1 MKTKLKKGIAIGLSL
16 ALTAGFVPQINTVTA
31 YAAEEEDPQE
41 TVRCVNVGTEVLE
54 SVPEAVLKDTVKEF
68 YDGKTTTTV
77 AYTETVGGWISKY
90 GKKVWFGQYDGTD
103 TAYRVLKNDGT
114 RILLDCDTV
123 LYKMAWATDGQVNET
138 QQSGDIWEWMGS
150 DVQLDLSAKYESGKL
165 CTDKEKKAVLY
176 STLPQNNQYS
186 MEPGGTRWLHRD
198 YAVNDY
204 MFLLSVSE
212 WDSFYPKIASHTT
225 VELRHKAI
233 GKVES
238 NYLLRS
244 AKLKK
249 DSTAEELAMYASLT
263 ARVRRFTDLT
273 IERGVSPAFYL
284 DSSKVLLTTSA
295 AYSKADTL
303 SAVLTAKAPAAVPTI
318 DYDYCGSINF
328 VANENLNWK
337 LTLKDSTQSI
347 QAGTPARLGN
357 TITLPYIYSG
367 DCANRVSV
375 MITDKAYT
383 DAGAQVLYYGKV
395 SEGSGVAASGTVTF
409 DVPWTLPEGCH
420 AYLFAEQVNGPTAT
434 DYATEPVEFLIPE
447 GGIISNVVIT
457 GLDAPKG
464 GDALDTE
471 AVCTT
476 AGLTPENPAI
486 TWTPSGRYADFNTEY
501 KASVTLAVKQGWLL
515 QSGAYVVINNWV
527 GELVQNQD
535 GTITVSITY
544 DKTGNVSKNKQIVDE
559 KSRSFYQVTKT
570 GTDSTVQYVKPEDS
584 VSGEVTIPAKITV
597 GGKSYKVTA
606 IMANAFKNNKKI
618 TGVTMGSNIKTIG
631 NSAFYGC
638 KKLKNVKIGS
648 AVTTIG
654 EKAFYACSALKTVT
668 MGKKVTTIKTKA
680 FYKCTA
686 LAKITLPS
694 KVKKIGK
701 QAFYGCKK
709 LKTITVK
716 TTKLTTKNVGSQ
728 AFKGIHAKP
737 TVKVPKK
744 KYAAYKKL
752 LKAKGVG
759 KRAVYKKQ

>member
-16 ALTAGFVPQINTVTA
+16 ALAAGFVPQIKDTSVF
-31 YAAEEEDPQE
+31 AAEEAEPTE
-41 TVRCVNVGTEVLE
+41 TVRCVNVGTEVLT
-54 SVPEAVLKDTVKEF
+54 SVPEVVHQDTDTYV
-68 YDGKTTTTV
+68 DS
-77 AYTETVGGWISKY
+77 VGGWVSRY
-90 GKKVWFGQYDGTD
+90 GKKVWFGQYDGSA
-103 TAYRVLKNDGT
+103 TAYRVLKNDGS

-123 LYKMAWATDGQVNET
+123 LYQMAWAADGQVNET
-138 QQSGDIWEWMGS
+138 QQSGDILEWMGS
-150 DVQLDLSAKYESGKL
+150 DIQLDLSAKYRNGSL
-165 CTDKEKKAVLY
+165 CTDKEKTAVLHSRLPLSEQSHY
-176 STLPQNNQYS
+176 KYKSTIYRN
-186 MEPGGTRWLHRD
+186 
-198 YAVNDY
+198 YAVDDE
-204 MFLLSVSE
+204 MFLLSVSD
-212 WDSFYPKIASHTT
+212 WDAFYPLIGPYTGITEKH
-225 VELRHKAI
+225 RAI
-233 GKVES
+233 GKGTPT
-238 NYLLRS
+238 YLLRS
-244 AKLKK
+244 AVLE
-249 DSTAEELAMYASLT
+249 DDGTAEYLMLYKSLNAGT
-263 ARVRRFTDLT
+263 GWLT
-273 IERGVSPAFYL
+273 TMTGERGVSPAFYL

-295 AYSKADTL
+295 TCGKADTL
-303 SAVLTAKAPAAVPTI
+303 SAVPTAVVPAAVTTH
-318 DYDYCGSINF
+318 NF
-328 VANENLNWK
+328 SYVRNENLDWK

-347 QAGTPARLGN
+347 QAGTPARIGN
-357 TITLPYIYSG
+357 TITIPYTYNG
-367 DCANRVSV
+367 NCADRVSV

-434 DYATEPVEFLIPE
+434 DYATEPVEFQIPE
-447 GGIISNVVIT
+447 GGIISNVTISGVDT
-457 GLDAPKG
+457 PKG

-471 AVCTT
+471 AVCAT
-476 AGLTPENPAI
+476 AGLMPGNPAI

-501 KASVTLAVKQGWLL
+501 KASVTLSIKPGYLL
-515 QSGAYVVINNWV
+515 QSGAYAVINGWV

-535 GTITVSITY
+535 GTITVSLTY
-544 DKTGNVSKNKQIVDE
+544 DKTGTVPKNKQIADE

-570 GTDSTVQYVKPEDS
+570 GTDGTVQYLKPEDS
-584 VSGEVTIPAKITV
+584 VNGDITIPAKITI

-606 IMANAFKNNKKI
+606 IAANAFKNNRKI
-618 TGVTMGSNIKTIG
+618 TGVTIGGNIKTIG

-638 KKLKNVKIGS
+638 KKLKSVKIGS

-668 MGKKVTTIKTKA
+668 MGKNVTTIKAKA

-686 LAKITLPS
+686 LTKITLPL

-716 TTKLTTKNVGSQ
+716 TTKLTKKNMGSQ

-737 TVKVPKK
+737 TFKVPKK

-752 LKAKGVG
+752 LKEKGAG
-759 KRAVYKKQ
+759 KKAVYKKQ

>member
-16 ALTAGFVPQINTVTA
+16 ALTAGFAPQINTVTD
-31 YAAEEEDPQE
+31 YAAAEADAQE
-41 TVRCVNVGTEVLE
+41 TVSCVNVGTEGLK
-54 SVPEAVLKDTVKEF
+54 SVPQTVLHPEDDASTGGWYLTYSQKLYF
-68 YDGKTTTTV
+68 GHYDGV
-77 AYTETVGGWISKY
+77 
-90 GKKVWFGQYDGTD
+90 D
-103 TAYRVLKNDGT
+103 TAYRVLKNDGS
-114 RILLDCDTV
+114 RILLDCDNI
-123 LYKMAWATDGQVNET
+123 LYMMTWSEDGLANPE
-138 QQSGDIWEWMGS
+138 QQSGDVLEWMGS
-150 DVQLDLSAKYESGKL
+150 DIQKDLSAKYRNGVFCDE
-165 CTDKEKKAVLY
+165 KEKTAVLY
-176 STLPQNNQYS
+176 SSIPQREEYQLDSLPRNASARQKYF
-186 MEPGGTRWLHRD
+186 D

-204 MFLLSVSE
+204 YFVLSASE
-212 WDSFYPKIASHTT
+212 WAAYYGQIQAYCNRYDMGTIKRPVDNTLTFA
-225 VELRHKAI
+225 
-233 GKVES
+233 
-238 NYLLRS
+238 NYWLRS
-244 AKLKK
+244 KMTQYGYKSPFQTCTENNIGVEVTET
-249 DSTAEELAMYASLT
+249 DEEGA
-263 ARVRRFTDLT
+263 
-273 IERGVSPAFYL
+273 VSPAFYL
-284 DSSKVLLTTSA
+284 DSSKVLLTTLSDKEKA
-295 AYSKADTL
+295 SKL
-303 SAVLTAKAPAAVPTI
+303 EAVTTVKMPPAIVQKYGVDPVLQ
-318 DYDYCGSINF
+318 G
-328 VANENLNWK
+328 ENLNWK

-383 DAGAQVLYYGKV
+383 DTGAQVLYYGKV

-471 AVCTT
+471 AVCAT
-476 AGLTPENPAI
+476 AGLTPQTPAI

-501 KASVTLAVKQGWLL
+501 EASVTLAVKQGWLL
-515 QSGAYVVINNWV
+515 QSGAYVVINSWV

-559 KSRSFYQVTKT
+559 KSKSFYQVTKT

-597 GGKSYKVTA
+597 GGKSYKVTV

-618 TGVTMGSNIKTIG
+618 TGVTIGSNIKTIG